1 MKKALVVGIDNYV
14 NIPDL
19 YGCVNDACAVSTVL
33 SRHYDNT
40 LNFDVKTMLSTSENK
55 IVTKVDLE
63 NAIKEL
69 FDGDD
74 DIALFYFSGHGY
86 TEDGNGYII
95 PSDIQLPG
103 RNGIKMDDIMQWCNK
118 SKIKNKVLI
127 FDCCHAGEAGT
138 DKYFNSNSIIGEGV
152 TILSACTKAQ
162 YAVETNGHGVFTSLL
177 LDALNGGG
185 ADILGQITPGG
196 IYAHIDQSLG
206 AWSQRPVFK
215 TNVQQ
220 FVCLR
225 RTNPSIDLSVIRQII
240 NIFSSPNEDFQL
252 DPSFEPTSE
261 YADSKNTQIFAAL
274 QKMVKVNLVVPVGE
288 EHMYYAAINTKAC
301 RLTALGSHYWQL
313 VKNNRI

>member
-1 MKKALVVGIDNYV
+1 MRKALVVGIDNYV
-14 NIPDL
+14 NISDL
-19 YGCVNDACAVSTVL
+19 RGCVNDACAVSTVL

-40 LNFDVKTMLSTSENK
+40 LNFDVKTMLSTSENS
-55 IVTKVDLE
+55 IVKKTDLE
-63 NAIKEL
+63 NAIIDL
-69 FDGDD
+69 FDGEE

-86 TEDGNGYII
+86 TENDNGYII
-95 PSDIQLPG
+95 PSDIELPG

-118 SKIKNKVLI
+118 SKIKNKILI

-138 DKYFNSNSIIGEGV
+138 DKYFAGNSVIGKGV
-152 TILSACTKAQ
+152 TILSACTGGQ
-162 YAVETNGHGVFTSLL
+162 YALESKGHGVFTNLL

-196 IYAHIDQSLG
+196 VYAHIDQSLG

-225 RTNPSIDLSVIRQII
+225 RTKPSIDFSVLQHITT
-240 NIFSSPNEDFQL
+240 IFPNPECDL
-252 DPSFEPTSE
+252 KLNPSFEPTSE
-261 YADSKNTQIFAAL
+261 YPDYKNTHIFAEL

-288 EHMYYAAINTKAC
+288 EHMYYAAINSKAC
-301 RLTALGSHYWQL
+301 RLTALGAHYWQL